1 MDLKPKLL
9 FKTQPSYLEDYIG
22 RTVVIDKVIHKIET
36 IKPRFQN
43 PKYFNINGNNP
54 ISALRFFAQ
63 MNGDKSI
70 TEDQFRKFEAMDVD
84 AVKNDE
90 KSGDFVSGMMK

>member
-9 FKTQPSYLEDYIG
+9 FKTAPSCPEDYIG
-22 RTVVIDKVIHKIET
+22 RNVVIDGVIHKIET

-54 ISALRFFAQ
+54 ISLLRFFAQ
-63 MNGDKSI
+63 MNGDRSI
-70 TEDQFRKFEAMDVD
+70 TEDQFLKFEAMDVD
-84 AVKNDE
+84 AVKNEDT
-90 KSGDFVSGMMK
+90 KFVPGMMKS